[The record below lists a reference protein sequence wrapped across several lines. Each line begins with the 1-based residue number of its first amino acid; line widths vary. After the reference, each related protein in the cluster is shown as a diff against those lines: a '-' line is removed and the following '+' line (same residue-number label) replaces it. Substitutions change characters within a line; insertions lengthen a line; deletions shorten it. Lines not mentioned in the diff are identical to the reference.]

1 MLSSLRVSAR
11 RMARPAVSATSRGF
25 CSAPVTQ
32 LSPEETRRRLENC
45 EEYVVCL
52 LRSLLRVHRKTRS
65 TAVLVQLR
73 TALLMLLDRI
83 ASLEMRVGLEGRT
96 GPPLPRLTQMES
108 IMVELCELEPI
119 FSIFERV
126 TRLEVAFEAAGF

>member
-1 MLSSLRVSAR
+1 
-11 RMARPAVSATSRGF
+11 
-25 CSAPVTQ
+25 
-32 LSPEETRRRLENC
+32 
-45 EEYVVCL
+45 
-52 LRSLLRVHRKTRS
+52 
-65 TAVLVQLR
+65 
-73 TALLMLLDRI
+73 
-83 ASLEMRVGLEGRT
+83 MRVGLEGRT